1 MMYNVKM
8 KPQKSKNYFISF
20 LDAFFN
26 PFYID
31 IPLHYSIIFCF
42 VAELQVLGLGLG
54 VDFVFPLSQ
63 EQEPPPKFL

>member
-1 MMYNVKM
+1 MYNVKM

-31 IPLHYSIIFCF
+31 FPLHYSIIFCF
-42 VAELQVLGLGLG
+42 VAELQVLG
-54 VDFVFPLSQ
+54 VDFVFPLS
-63 EQEPPPKFL
+63 